1 MEYQHVKLNKGG
13 LLGLDLFNT
22 YKHDHLQHHSTDMEA
37 LSKIQCANDIKEN
50 PIATL
55 YINNKY
61 NIRMSSIP
69 FELFISYLQDK
80 KFLNLIRIVNQ
91 HLNIHLVTGK
101 LSPVSST
108 QDEGITGHL
117 NDQIEQFHEINHI
130 SNNVHIYLYA

>member
-1 MEYQHVKLNKGG
+1 MET
-13 LLGLDLFNT
+13 LG
-22 YKHDHLQHHSTDMEA
+22 Q
-37 LSKIQCANDIKEN
+37 IQCTNDIKEN

-55 YINNKY
+55 YLNNKY

-101 LSPVSST
+101 LSPVTSEN
-108 QDEGITGHL
+108 EGILGHV
-117 NDQIEQFHEINHI
+117 NDQIEEFHEINHI
-130 SNNVHIYLYA
+130 NNSVNTIITWMVQFFFFDIFFIGGYE